1 MPFAREG
8 GILSTQPHLF
18 VMGDEMSKKCVYLML
33 SVMLTLMATAGGT
46 AAASGAAAPAF
57 TLRDIN
63 GASVSLSDFKG
74 KVVLLNF
81 WATWCGPCKQ
91 EMPHLDKLDKD
102 FGPQGFKVLSISTD
116 DARAASKVKP
126 YIKGRGY
133 GFTVLLDKDTSVV
146 SQFNPSKTLPYTV
159 LIGRSGNIQKVFQGY
174 KPGDEVHLREQV
186 KSMVESGQ

>member
-1 MPFAREG
+1 
-8 GILSTQPHLF
+8 
-18 VMGDEMSKKCVYLML
+18 MSKKFVYLVL

-46 AAASGAAAPAF
+46 AAASGAAAPEF

-91 EMPHLDKLDKD
+91 EMPHLNNLDKE
-102 FGPQGFKVLSISTD
+102 FGAQGFKVLSVSTD

-126 YIKGRGY
+126 YIKARGY
-133 GFTVLLDKDTSVV
+133 GFTVLLDKDTAVV
-146 SQFNPSKTLPYTV
+146 SQFNPSKSLPYTV
-159 LIGRSGNIQKVFQGY
+159 LIDRSGNIQKVLEGY
-174 KPGDEVHLREQV
+174 KPGEEVHLRELV